1 LASAPTRERTGPRRP
16 APPGETPAPP
26 PRPRVQPS
34 RRLTIA
40 GAVALTAFAILF
52 LRLWALQ
59 VISGPQYL
67 RTAQDNQLRTLQLE
81 APRGPVLDRNGNV
94 LVTNVAG
101 NAVEIWPADL
111 PKTWPEARD
120 ELRRLAKVVDMPSQQ
135 IWKLISE
142 HKGDPL
148 TPVLVRRSIRPDQY
162 AYLLEHQDEFPGV
175 HVAQHYVRSYPYQS
189 LLAQVLGHV
198 GQASAAQLR
207 QLKREGYKL
216 GDEIGQ
222 SGVEGAY
229 DTYLRGR
236 DGIATLR
243 VDARGR
249 PKSGL
254 EPQLAPEPGNA
265 LRLTIDIGLQRAAER
280 ALRYGIELAH
290 EDKRWNADGGAI
302 VALDPSDGAILALAS
317 NPTFKPSIYTGRPSR
332 KKLAPLLED
341 AAAKK
346 DNYPGLDRAI
356 AGTYPPGSVFKP
368 VTAIAAMQAHQL
380 EPWAL
385 LPCTPDYTSHKQTFA
400 NWTDAYDRGMNLVEA
415 LATSCDTYFYRLG
428 ERIFE
433 LKKSAGHPLQDWAA
447 KFGIGSATGI
457 DIVGEAPGLLPTPEW
472 RRKTYK
478 TAIDRLWKP
487 GDSIQL
493 AIGQKDITVTP
504 LQMARVYAAI
514 ANGGKL
520 VTPHLAMD
528 VEQPG
533 SASDPDGE
541 AGPKVLRS
549 FGAKPA
555 RSTGVDPDAL
565 KVVRQG
571 LFAATHSPEGTG
583 YGVFGH
589 YPIPIAGKTGTAD
602 KIVPLPGYPPGH
614 TEAQAW
620 WCGYGPYGKPELVV
634 CALIENGGHG
644 GVAAAPAALKVF
656 EQFFHK
662 TAGTPIVPHMS
673 D

>member
-1 LASAPTRERTGPRRP
+1 LASAPTRERPGPRRP
-16 APPGETPAPP
+16 PP
-26 PRPRVQPS
+26 PRDEGVEPYRPRQQRTLRFAV
-34 RRLTIA
+34 L
-40 GAVALTAFAILF
+40 GAVALAAFSVLF

-59 VISGPQYL
+59 VLSGPQYL
-67 RTAQDNQLRTLQLE
+67 ATAQDNQLRTLRLE
-81 APRGPVLDRNGNV
+81 APRGPILDRDGHV
-94 LVTNVAG
+94 VVTNVAG

-120 ELRRLAKVVDMPSQQ
+120 ELRRLSKVVDVPSQDL
-135 IWKLISE
+135 WKLISQ

-148 TPVLVRRSIRPDQY
+148 TPVLVRRSIRSDQY
-162 AYLLEHQDEFPGV
+162 TYLLEHQDEFPGV
-175 HVAQHYVRSYPYQS
+175 HVAQRYLRSYPYQS
-189 LLAQVLGHV
+189 LLAQALGHV
-198 GQASAAQLR
+198 GEANAAQLR
-207 QLKREGYKL
+207 ELKRQGYKL

-229 DTYLRGR
+229 DSYLRGR
-236 DGIATLR
+236 DGVATLR

-249 PKSGL
+249 PKGGL
-254 EPQLAPEPGNA
+254 EPQVAPEPGNA

-280 ALRYGIELAH
+280 ALTYGIGLAH
-290 EDKRWNADGGAI
+290 DDKRWNADGGAI
-302 VALDPSDGAILALAS
+302 VALDPRDGAVLALAS
-317 NPTFKPSIYTGRPSR
+317 NPTFMPSVYTGRATR
-332 KKLAPLLED
+332 KKLAPLLSD
-341 AAAKK
+341 DAAKK
-346 DNYPGLDRAI
+346 ANFPGLDKAI
-356 AGTYPPGSVFKP
+356 AGRYPPGSVFKP
-368 VTAIAAMQAHQL
+368 ITAIAAMQAHVL
-380 EPWAL
+380 EPWSL
-385 LPCTPDYTSHKQTFA
+385 LPCTPDYVAYKQTFD

-415 LATSCDTYFYRLG
+415 LATSCDTYFYRIGDEIWQLG
-428 ERIFE
+428 EN
-433 LKKSAGHPLQDWAA
+433 AGHPLQEWAA
-447 KFGIGSATGI
+447 KLGIGKVTGI
-457 DIVGEAPGLLPTPEW
+457 DIGGEDPGLLPTPEW
-472 RRKTYK
+472 RKRTFK

-504 LQMARVYAAI
+504 LQMARAYAAI

-520 VTPHLAMD
+520 VTPHVVMD

-533 SASDPDGE
+533 SASDVGGE

-549 FGAKPA
+549 FGAKPP
-555 RSTGVDPDAL
+555 RPTGIDPDAL

-589 YPIPIAGKTGTAD
+589 FSVPIAGKTGTAD
-602 KIVPLPGYPPGH
+602 KIQPLPGYPPGH

-656 EQFFHK
+656 EQYFHK
-662 TAGTPIVPHMS
+662 TAGAPIPHAS